1 MQAFT
6 VPLRLPARQMGKR
19 HMASESVFIRDA
31 SGADLELDVSLR
43 PTRFENFIGQ
53 QGVKESLRVYIEA
66 ARQRKE
72 PLDHL
77 LFSGPPG
84 LGKTTLAH
92 IVAAQ
97 MGAQIKPTSG
107 PVLEKAGD
115 LAGILTNLERGDVLF
130 VDEIHRISKSVEEYL
145 YSAMED
151 FAIDILLDQGANARS
166 VRIDVKKFTLIGST
180 TREGLLSSPMR
191 SRFGIVEKLEFYPWQ
206 DLAQIIRNSA
216 RILKVKIDDKGADL
230 IAHRARG
237 TPRVANRLLSRIRD
251 FAQVKANNV
260 ITESV
265 ALDGLRMLSVDEHGL
280 CAMDRR
286 ILEAVARQ
294 GGVPVGLKN
303 IAVTVDETEDTIE
316 DVYEPYLIQS
326 GYLVRTPRGR
336 VVTDSAYRAL
346 GIAPPDARQR
356 GLFV

>member
-1 MQAFT
+1 MVKRSLSSDDVLT
-6 VPLRLPARQMGKR
+6 REPAGK
-19 HMASESVFIRDA
+19 
-31 SGADLELDVSLR
+31 DLELDLTLR
-43 PTRFENFIGQ
+43 PQRFEDFVGQ
-53 QGVKESLRVYIEA
+53 RGVKESLRIYIRA
-66 ARQRKE
+66 AQQRKE
-72 PLDHL
+72 PLDHI

-92 IVAAQ
+92 IVAVE

-130 VDEIHRISKSVEEYL
+130 VDEIHRIGKAVEEYL

-166 VRIDVKKFTLIGST
+166 VRIDIKKFTLIGST

-191 SRFGIVEKLEFYPWQ
+191 SRFGIVEKLEFYPPS
-206 DLAQIIRNSA
+206 DIADIIRNSA
-216 RILKVKIDDKGADL
+216 RILNVEIDEKGCEA
-230 IAHRARG
+230 ISGRARG

-260 ITESV
+260 INESV
-265 ALDGLRMLSVDEHGL
+265 ALDGLRMLGIDEHGL

-286 ILEAVARQ
+286 ILQAVARQ
-294 GGVPVGLKN
+294 NGVPVGLKN

-316 DVYEPYLIQS
+316 EVYEPYLIQS

-336 VVTDSAYRAL
+336 VVTDQAYRAL
-346 GIAPPDARQR
+346 GMAAPGSRQG
-356 GLFV
+356 GLFRTG

>member
-1 MQAFT
+1 MAKRNLSSAPDVLHRDQA
-6 VPLRLPARQMGKR
+6 GK
-19 HMASESVFIRDA
+19 DW
-31 SGADLELDVSLR
+31 ELDLSLR
-43 PTRFENFIGQ
+43 PKRFEDFVGQ
-53 QGVKESLRVYIEA
+53 GGVKENLRIYIQA
-66 ARQRKE
+66 AQQRKE

-84 LGKTTLAH
+84 LGKTTLAY
-92 IVAAQ
+92 IVAAE

-115 LAGILTNLERGDVLF
+115 LAGILTNLERGDILF

-151 FAIDILLDQGANARS
+151 FAIDIMLDQGANARS

-191 SRFGIVEKLEFYPWQ
+191 SRFGIAEKLEFYPWE
-206 DLAQIIRNSA
+206 DLANIIRNSA
-216 RILKVKIDDKGADL
+216 RILRVQIDEKGCEV
-230 IAHRARG
+230 IARRARG

-251 FAQVKANNV
+251 FAQVKADNV
-260 ITESV
+260 IGVPV
-265 ALDGLRMLSVDEHGL
+265 ALEGLRMLGIDEHGL

-286 ILEAVARQ
+286 ILAAVIRQ
-294 GGVPVGLKN
+294 GGAPVGLKN

-316 DVYEPYLIQS
+316 EVYEPYLIQT
-326 GYLVRTPRGR
+326 GYLVRTSRGR
-336 VVTDSAYRAL
+336 VASERAYRAL
-346 GIAPPDARQR
+346 NAPIPSPQQR
-356 GLFV
+356 GLFGNP

>member
-1 MQAFT
+1 MAKLDRSSDRDVFNREQA
-6 VPLRLPARQMGKR
+6 GK
-19 HMASESVFIRDA
+19 DW
-31 SGADLELDVSLR
+31 ELDLSLR
-43 PTRFENFIGQ
+43 PKRFEDFVGQ
-53 QGVKESLRVYIEA
+53 HGVKENLRIYIQA
-66 ARQRKE
+66 AAQRKE

-84 LGKTTLAH
+84 LGKTTLAY
-92 IVAAQ
+92 IVAAEI
-97 MGAQIKPTSG
+97 GAQIKPTSG

-115 LAGILTNLERGDVLF
+115 LAGILTNLERGNILF

-151 FAIDILLDQGANARS
+151 FAIDIMLDQGANARS

-191 SRFGIVEKLEFYPWQ
+191 SRFGIVEKLEFYPWE
-206 DLAQIIRNSA
+206 DLARIVRNSA
-216 RILKVKIDDKGADL
+216 RILSVQIDEKGCEV
-230 IAHRARG
+230 IARRARG

-260 ITESV
+260 IGQSV
-265 ALDGLRMLSVDEHGL
+265 ALDGLKMLGIDGHGL

-286 ILEAVARQ
+286 ILSAVMRQ
-294 GGVPVGLKN
+294 AGAPVGLKN

-316 DVYEPYLIQS
+316 EVYEPYLIQA

-336 VVTDSAYRAL
+336 VVSEEAYRVL
-346 GIAPPDARQR
+346 GMQPPSLRQK
-356 GLFV
+356 GLFG

>member
-1 MQAFT
+1 MTKRSLAPDQGVLT
-6 VPLRLPARQMGKR
+6 REPAGK
-19 HMASESVFIRDA
+19 
-31 SGADLELDVSLR
+31 DLELDLTLR
-43 PTRFENFIGQ
+43 PKRFDDFVGQ
-53 QGVKESLRVYIEA
+53 PGVKESLRIYIQA
-66 ARQRKE
+66 AQQRKE
-72 PLDHL
+72 PLDHI

-92 IVAAQ
+92 IVAAE

-130 VDEIHRISKSVEEYL
+130 VDEIHRIGKAVEEYL

-166 VRIDVKKFTLIGST
+166 VRIDIKKFTLVGST

-191 SRFGIVEKLEFYPWQ
+191 SRFGIVEKLEFYPPE
-206 DLAQIIRNSA
+206 DLAHIIRNSA
-216 RILKVKIDDKGADL
+216 RILSVKIDEKGCET
-230 IAHRARG
+230 ISRRARG

-265 ALDGLRMLSVDEHGL
+265 ALDGLRMLRIDEHGL

-286 ILEAVARQ
+286 ILQAAARQ
-294 GGVPVGLKN
+294 NGLPVGLKN

-316 DVYEPYLIQS
+316 EVYEPYLIQS

-336 VVTDSAYRAL
+336 VVTDKAYHAL
-346 GIAPPDARQR
+346 GIAAPSSRQD
-356 GLFV
+356 GLFGNG